1 MPKFNKP
8 KLNQPKLNKSK
19 VNKSKVDDRADQSQF
34 LPSQSELPPVQLDE
48 TIVAG
53 RRPKP
58 VNDFQRL
65 LAEVTELR
73 SGFDPEMLANIDK
86 NLAFNTKQ
94 FETKISKILGSKNL
108 DCNLKNSVKYL
119 DYIKQNIQLP
129 CHVTGIEEFE
139 WEEEYTMGYGSKKE
153 YARLKKTQPS
163 YTDTF
168 TISRLDDFVIHEEGI
183 FVEVQ
188 RVGDRQKFVLPL
200 SELESVDLISRNN
213 QLLDDYAVWFINY

>member
-8 KLNQPKLNKSK
+8 KLNQPKVNKSK
-19 VNKSKVDDRADQSQF
+19 VNQSKFDDRPDQSKS
-34 LPSQSELPPVQLDE
+34 LSSQSDLPPVQLDE

-65 LAEVTELR
+65 LEELSELR
-73 SGFDPEMLANIDK
+73 SGFDPEILAHIEENIP
-86 NLAFNTKQ
+86 FNTQQ
-94 FETKISKILGSKNL
+94 FETKISKILGSKNI
-108 DCNLKNSVKYL
+108 DCTLKNSVKYL
-119 DYIKQNIQLP
+119 EYIKQNIQLP

-139 WEEEYTMGYGSKKE
+139 WEEEYTMGSGSKKE
-153 YARLKKTQPS
+153 YARLKKTKPS
-163 YTDTF
+163 YTDRF
-168 TISRLDDFVIHEEGI
+168 TINRLEDLVVQEEEI

-188 RVGDRQKFVLPL
+188 RVGDCRTFTLPL
-200 SELESVDLISRNN
+200 SDLESVDASSPNN

>member
-8 KLNQPKLNKSK
+8 KLNQPKVNKSK
-19 VNKSKVDDRADQSQF
+19 VNKSKVDDRPKQSQS

-58 VNDFQRL
+58 VNDFQSL
-65 LAEVTELR
+65 LEELSELR
-73 SGFDPEMLANIDK
+73 AGFDPEMLAHLDK
-86 NLAFNTKQ
+86 NMPFNTKQ
-94 FETKISKILGSKNL
+94 FETKISKILGSKNI
-108 DCNLKNSVKYL
+108 DFNLKNSLKYL
-119 DYIKQNIQLP
+119 DYIKQNIELP

-139 WEEEYTMGYGSKKE
+139 WEEEYTMGSGSKKE

-163 YTDTF
+163 YTDRF
-168 TISRLDDFVIHEEGI
+168 TINQLEDLVLQEEGI

-188 RVGDRQKFVLPL
+188 RVSDHQKFMLPL
-200 SELESVDLISRNN
+200 SELESVDVISRNN

>member
-1 MPKFNKP
+1 MPKFN
-8 KLNQPKLNKSK
+8 QPKVNKSK
-19 VNKSKVDDRADQSQF
+19 VNKSQVNKSQVDDRPDQSPS
-34 LPSQSELPPVQLDE
+34 LPSQSEVPPVQLDE

-58 VNDFQRL
+58 LNDFQRL

-73 SGFDPEMLANIDK
+73 AGFDPEMLALLDENIP
-86 NLAFNTKQ
+86 FNTKQ
-94 FETKISKILGSKNL
+94 FETKISKILGSKNIKSS
-108 DCNLKNSVKYL
+108 LKNSVKYL

-163 YTDTF
+163 YTDRF
-168 TISRLDDFVIHEEGI
+168 TINRLEDLVIQEEGI

-188 RVGDRQKFVLPL
+188 RVGDRQKFMLPL
-200 SELESVDLISRNN
+200 FELESVDVISRNN
-213 QLLDDYAVWFINY
+213 QLLDDYVVWFLNY

>member
-8 KLNQPKLNKSK
+8 KLNQPKVNKSK
-19 VNKSKVDDRADQSQF
+19 VNQSQLDDRPDQSQS
-34 LPSQSELPPVQLDE
+34 LSSESELPPVQLDE

-65 LAEVTELR
+65 LEELSELR
-73 SGFDPEMLANIDK
+73 AGFDPEMLAHLDK
-86 NLAFNTKQ
+86 NIPFNTQQ
-94 FETKISKILGSKNL
+94 FETKISKILGSKNI
-108 DCNLKNSVKYL
+108 DVSLKNSVKYL
-119 DYIKQNIQLP
+119 NYIKQNIQLP

-139 WEEEYTMGYGSKKE
+139 WEEEYTMGSGSKKE

-163 YTDTF
+163 YTDRF
-168 TISRLDDFVIHEEGI
+168 TINRLEDLVVQEEGI

-188 RVGDRQKFVLPL
+188 RVGDRQKFMLPL
-200 SELESVDLISRNN
+200 SELESVDVTSRNN

>member
-8 KLNQPKLNKSK
+8 KLNQPKANKSK
-19 VNKSKVDDRADQSQF
+19 VNKSKVDDRPDRSNS
-34 LPSQSELPPVQLDE
+34 LPSQSELSPVQLDE

-65 LAEVTELR
+65 LEELSELR
-73 SGFDPEMLANIDK
+73 SGFHPEMLAHLDENIP
-86 NLAFNTKQ
+86 FNTKQ
-94 FETKISKILGSKNL
+94 FETKISKILGSKNI
-108 DCNLKNSVKYL
+108 DFSLKNSVKYL
-119 DYIKQNIQLP
+119 EYIKQNIQLP

-139 WEEEYTMGYGSKKE
+139 WEEEYTMGSGSKKE

-163 YTDTF
+163 YTDRF
-168 TISRLDDFVIHEEGI
+168 TINRLEDLVVQEEGI

-188 RVGDRQKFVLPL
+188 RVGDRQKFMLPL
-200 SELESVDLISRNN
+200 SELESVDVISRNN
-213 QLLDDYAVWFINY
+213 QLLDDYAVWFLNY

>member
-8 KLNQPKLNKSK
+8 KLNQPKVNKSK
-19 VNKSKVDDRADQSQF
+19 LNKSKVDDRPDQSQS

-58 VNDFQRL
+58 LNDFQRL

-73 SGFDPEMLANIDK
+73 AGFDPEMLAHLEKNIP
-86 NLAFNTKQ
+86 FNTKQ
-94 FETKISKILGSKNL
+94 FETKISKILGSKNIDFSL
-108 DCNLKNSVKYL
+108 QNSVKYL

-139 WEEEYTMGYGSKKE
+139 WEEEYTMGSGSQKE

-163 YTDTF
+163 YTDRF
-168 TISRLDDFVIHEEGI
+168 TINRLEDLVVQEEGI

-188 RVGDRQKFVLPL
+188 RVGDRQKFMLPL
-200 SELESVDLISRNN
+200 SELESVDVISRNN
-213 QLLDDYAVWFINY
+213 QLLDDYAVWFLNY

>member
-8 KLNQPKLNKSK
+8 KLNQPK
-19 VNKSKVDDRADQSQF
+19 VNKSKLDDRPDRSKS

-65 LAEVTELR
+65 LEELSELR
-73 SGFDPEMLANIDK
+73 SGFDPEMLAHIEE
-86 NLAFNTKQ
+86 NLPFNTKQ
-94 FETKISKILGSKNL
+94 FETKMSKILGSKNI
-108 DCNLKNSVKYL
+108 DCTQKNSVKYL
-119 DYIKQNIQLP
+119 EYIKQNIQLP

-139 WEEEYTMGYGSKKE
+139 WEEEYTMGSGSKKE

-163 YTDTF
+163 YTDSF
-168 TISRLDDFVIHEEGI
+168 IINRLQDFVIQEEGI
-183 FVEVQ
+183 FVELH
-188 RVGDRQKFVLPL
+188 RVGDRQKFMLPL
-200 SELESVDLISRNN
+200 FELESVDVSSPNN

>member
-8 KLNQPKLNKSK
+8 KLNQPKVNKSK
-19 VNKSKVDDRADQSQF
+19 VNKSKVDDRPEQSQS

-65 LAEVTELR
+65 LEELSELR
-73 SGFDPEMLANIDK
+73 AGFDPEMLAHLDE
-86 NLAFNTKQ
+86 NLPFNTKQ
-94 FETKISKILGSKNL
+94 FETKISKILGSKNI
-108 DCNLKNSVKYL
+108 DFSLKNSVKYL
-119 DYIKQNIQLP
+119 EYIKQNIQLP

-139 WEEEYTMGYGSKKE
+139 WEEEYTMGSGSKKE

-163 YTDTF
+163 YTDRF
-168 TISRLDDFVIHEEGI
+168 TINRLEDLVLQEEGI

-188 RVGDRQKFVLPL
+188 RVGDRQKFMLPL
-200 SELESVDLISRNN
+200 SELESVDVTSRNN

>member
-8 KLNQPKLNKSK
+8 KLNQPKVNQSK
-19 VNKSKVDDRADQSQF
+19 VNKSKVDDRPDQSKS

-58 VNDFQRL
+58 VNDFQHL
-65 LAEVTELR
+65 LEELSELR
-73 SGFDPEMLANIDK
+73 SGFHPEMLAHIDK
-86 NLAFNTKQ
+86 NLSFNTKQ
-94 FETKISKILGSKNL
+94 FETKLSKILGSKNI
-108 DCNLKNSVKYL
+108 DCTLKNSVKYL
-119 DYIKQNIQLP
+119 DYLKENIQLP

-139 WEEEYTMGYGSKKE
+139 WEEEYTMGSGSKKE

-163 YTDTF
+163 YTDRF
-168 TISRLDDFVIHEEGI
+168 TINSLDDFVIQEEGI

-188 RVGDRQKFVLPL
+188 RVGDSQKFMLPL
-200 SELESVDLISRNN
+200 FELESVDVISRNN
-213 QLLDDYAVWFINY
+213 QLLDDYAVWFLNY

>member
-8 KLNQPKLNKSK
+8 KLNQPKVNKSK
-19 VNKSKVDDRADQSQF
+19 VNKSKVDDRPDLSNS

-58 VNDFQRL
+58 VNDFQSL
-65 LAEVTELR
+65 LEELSELR
-73 SGFDPEMLANIDK
+73 AGFDPEMLAHLDK
-86 NLAFNTKQ
+86 NMPFNTTQ
-94 FETKISKILGSKNL
+94 FETKISKILGSKNI
-108 DCNLKNSVKYL
+108 DFSLKNSLKYL
-119 DYIKQNIQLP
+119 EYIKQNIQLP

-139 WEEEYTMGYGSKKE
+139 WEEEYTMGSGSKKE

-163 YTDTF
+163 YSDRF
-168 TISRLDDFVIHEEGI
+168 TINRLEDLVLQEEGI

-188 RVGDRQKFVLPL
+188 RVGDRQKFMLPL
-200 SELESVDLISRNN
+200 FELESVDASSRNN